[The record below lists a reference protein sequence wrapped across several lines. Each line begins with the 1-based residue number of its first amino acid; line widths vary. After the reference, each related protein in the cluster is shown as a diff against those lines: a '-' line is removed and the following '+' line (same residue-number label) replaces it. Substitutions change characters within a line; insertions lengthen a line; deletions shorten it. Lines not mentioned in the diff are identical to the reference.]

1 MSIAQLIGNT
11 PVLEYAPHRF
21 AKLEGFNPAG
31 SSKDRVARS
40 ILLGAEKE
48 GRLQPGG
55 AIVEPTSGNTGIA
68 LAAIGAARGYRVILT
83 MPDTMSIERQNLI
96 RAYGGEVVLTP
107 GEAGMQGAIDRAQA
121 LLGEIPGA
129 ILAGQFDNPLN
140 PQAHFETTGP
150 ELARQIGDIAALVV
164 CVGTGGTLT
173 GTARYLKTLYPH
185 LRAVAV
191 EPAGSPVLSGG
202 RSGAHKIQGIGAGF
216 VPEVLNTKIYD
227 EVIAV
232 DDSEAFE
239 AGREIGKR
247 EGILVGISSGAA
259 LAAALKVAERKEN
272 GGKNIVVLFP
282 DTGDRYLSTPLFA

>member
-83 MPDTMSIERQNLI
+83 MPDTMSVERQNLI

-150 ELARQIGDIAALVV
+150 ELARQIGDIAALVA

-202 RSGAHKIQGIGAGF
+202 RSGAHKIQGIGANF
-216 VPEVLNTKIYD
+216 VPKALDQSVLD
-227 EVIAV
+227 AV
-232 DDSEAFE
+232 LTVTDADAYAMARKMARSE
-239 AGREIGKR
+239 GV
-247 EGILVGISSGAA
+247 LVGISSGAA
-259 LAAALKVAERKEN
+259 LFAAGRVEAA
-272 GGKNIVVLFP
+272 GNIAVILP
-282 DTGDRYLSTPLFA
+282 DSGERYLSVQDLWQ

>member
-1 MSIAQLIGNT
+1 MAT
-11 PVLEYAPHRF
+11 RRCFAEYAPHRF

-68 LAAIGAARGYRVILT
+68 LAAVGAARGYRVILT

-216 VPEVLNTKIYD
+216 VPKRSICPRGSNPHRDRRGSVR
-227 EVIAV
+227 AV
-232 DDSEAFE
+232 RAFRR
-239 AGREIGKR
+239 ATGL
-247 EGILVGISSGAA
+247 LVGISSGAA
-259 LAAALKVAERKEN
+259 LSPPGAWRRRATSPSSCRTAAS
-272 GGKNIVVLFP
+272 GIFP
-282 DTGDRYLSTPLFA
+282 YKTYGNKRSVNL